1 MISDLSMISYHSNL
15 EQKLVFDDTESGA
28 ISDLSFNLGFS
39 GLIISFAF
47 LCGSK
52 RTASTKSFSIFWKCR
67 KKLFWPRNRNLDSVL
82 LDIQSRDSCDHL
94 SE

>member
-1 MISDLSMISYHSNL
+1 MISDLSMISNHSNL

-47 LCGSK
+47 LSGPK
-52 RTASTKSFSIFWKCR
+52 RTASKKSFSIFWNFR
-67 KKLFWPRNRNLDSVL
+67 KK
-82 LDIQSRDSCDHL
+82 
-94 SE
+94 

>member
-1 MISDLSMISYHSNL
+1 MISDLSMISNHSNL

-52 RTASTKSFSIFWKCR
+52 RTASTKSFSIFWNFR
-67 KKLFWPRNRNLDSVL
+67 KK
-82 LDIQSRDSCDHL
+82 
-94 SE
+94 